1 MFKILM
7 KDICVC
13 MSLITYPR
21 PAPSMAGV
29 VVVGDIVA
37 ADAVVNMQEPEPA
50 CVRVS

>member
-1 MFKILM
+1 
-7 KDICVC
+7 

-37 ADAVVNMQEPEPA
+37 GDAEEEEDHVVNMQEPEPA